1 MYALYELMGFVG
13 NRRMFKKEERGIVS
27 VVHLLVSLTRN
38 LDKKNPVSL
47 LASLVHSKKCR
58 NQMIAAGVCVFLQK
72 LVIWMRR
79 GLRSCWIGKP
89 WQRKDLWSFLFHVS
103 ASCYHFFFHMAERAD
118 GEERMRS

>member
-13 NRRMFKKEERGIVS
+13 NRTMFKKEERGIVS

-79 GLRSCWIGKP
+79 GLRSCWLESLGKGKIYGVFCFTFQP
-89 WQRKDLWSFLFHVS
+89 
-103 ASCYHFFFHMAERAD
+103 AAINFFFHMAERAD